1 MTVEPPA
8 NGDEAGRLAALHS
21 YDILDTPPEPEFD
34 DIAQMAAQACG
45 TAMAHINFIDADRQW
60 IKAAV
65 GHEAREMTL
74 HLGFCTDTLEK
85 ADLLIVPD
93 LSENPELADNPL
105 VSGPPHLR
113 FYAGVP
119 LKSSEGWVIG
129 TLCVLDRVP
138 HELSEQQI
146 FILRALARTVMTQL
160 EMRRTDQA
168 LRRSETR
175 LRLALAAAGQGDWE
189 LDLWTLD
196 LQASETCRA
205 HFGRTHDERFTYEDL
220 KAGVHPDD
228 RERMQAA
235 VAEAIAGRTDYDIE
249 YRCIRPDG
257 GECWLHMHG
266 RPSYAED
273 GSPRVMVGISTDVTA
288 RRETEAA
295 LRASEARLAA
305 SEARQAFLLKLTD
318 TIRALTDPHAI
329 MSASVEALGRHL
341 KVPRTGYGRIQP
353 DGHTIVREVGF
364 TDGVQPT
371 TGPQDIEAFGGELLG
386 KLRAGKTIVVTDV
399 ASGTTADPSVWQ
411 AVGVRAFVG
420 VPLVRDGRLIAT
432 LYATEN
438 EPRGWTWDDVTL
450 VEDVAAR
457 TWDAVERAGAEASKR
472 EGATRHRQILD
483 SAIDYAIIATDR
495 DGRVTE
501 WNEGARRILGWDEA
515 EMLDQTAERFFT
527 PEDRAKGQIEAEMR
541 LAAETGIGNDER
553 WHLRKGGERFWAS
566 GEMTPLRDEAGAPIG
581 FVKVLRDRTSDQL
594 AREAL
599 DEVVQRQEIAL
610 DTGRVGFFD
619 WDVDRNVVQGDERYA
634 GFFEMPAKTLA
645 DGVPLDTLLGKVQ
658 AEDRQAVS
666 DHITAALESL
676 SDYAVEFRVKPAASE
691 RWLVARGRCYAS
703 ADGRPLRYAGT
714 VIDVTHQKTTQSRLH
729 ESEERYRSLFDSI
742 DAGFCIIDMI
752 FDADGRPVDYRFVE
766 VNPAFERQTGL
777 TAAVGRTMRDFAPDM
792 EQHWFDTYGQVAL
805 TGESKRFE
813 NAAEA
818 LDGRWYDVYA
828 FRSGEP
834 SACRVAVLFN
844 DVSPRRHL
852 ELQLRRL
859 NETLEAQVAERTAE
873 RDRVWRNARDLLA
886 IIDRTGVFRAVNPA
900 WETTLGFRSDE
911 ILGRNFLDFLAPEDI
926 ERSRRAHEVA
936 THESLSNFE
945 NRYRH
950 FDGSYR
956 TIAWQTSVEGEL
968 VYAYGRDVTV
978 ERERH
983 EELTHAQEALR
994 QSQKMEAVGQ
1004 LTGGVAHDFNNLLT
1018 IIRSSVD
1025 FLRRPDLPDDRRKR
1039 YMDAVSDTVER
1050 AAKLTGQL
1058 LAFARRQAL
1067 KPEVFDVGSR
1077 LGSVADML
1085 DTVTGARIS
1094 VVAHV
1099 PDHPCFI
1106 RADISQFE
1114 TALVNMAVNAR
1125 DAMDGEGT
1133 LTLRLVCSTPM
1144 PALRGHAG
1152 ARGPFAAVSL
1162 HDTGSG
1168 IGSEALAHIFEPFF
1182 TTKEVGRGTGLGLS
1196 QVFGFA
1202 KQSGGDVSVESE
1214 PGTGTTFTLYLP
1226 EIEAPEGGEIV
1237 QALESDLS
1245 SDGTGRRVLVVEDN
1259 IEVGRFATQILQD
1272 LGYAT
1277 AWSANAEEAL
1287 DTLGSDGA
1295 GFDVVFSDV
1304 VMPGM
1309 GGVALAEELRRRLP
1323 DLPVVLASGYSH
1335 VLAQEGAHGF
1345 ELLHK
1350 PYSAEQLSRVLRRVS
1365 ARWRRPRVE

>member
-1 MTVEPPA
+1 MA
-8 NGDEAGRLAALHS
+8 AAAAGGEMERLAALLS
-21 YDILDTPPEPEFD
+21 YDILDTPPEPAFD

-45 TAMAHINFIDADRQW
+45 TAMAHIAFLDADRQW

-65 GHEAREMTL
+65 GYDPRETPL
-74 HLGFCTDTLEK
+74 DLGLCADTREK
-85 ADLLIVPD
+85 ADLLILSD
-93 LSENPELADNPL
+93 LSKRPELAETPL
-105 VSGPPHLR
+105 VGGAPHLR

-119 LKSSEGWVIG
+119 LTSPEGWVIG
-129 TLCVLDRVP
+129 TLCVLDREP
-138 HELSEQQI
+138 RALNDQQV
-146 FILRALARTVMTQL
+146 FILRALARTVMVQL
-160 EMRRTDQA
+160 DLRRTDQA

-189 LDLWTLD
+189 LDLRSLD
-196 LQASETCRA
+196 LQSSQTCRA
-205 HFGRTHDERFTYEDL
+205 HFGRTAGQTFTYDDL
-220 KAGVHPDD
+220 LASVHPDD
-228 RERMQAA
+228 RDRMQAA
-235 VAEAIAGRTDYDIE
+235 MAEATAEGSDYDIE

-257 GECWLHMHG
+257 SERWMHVHG
-266 RPSYAED
+266 RPSYADD
-273 GSPRVMVGISTDVTA
+273 GSPRGMVGITADVTV

-295 LRASEARLAA
+295 LRASEARLSAG
-305 SEARQAFLLKLTD
+305 EARQAFLLKLTD
-318 TIRALTDPHAI
+318 TIRALTDPLAI
-329 MSASVEALGRHL
+329 MSAAVEALGRQL
-341 KVPRTGYGRIQP
+341 RVERTGYGRIQP
-353 DGHTIVREVGF
+353 DGRTIVRMVGY

-371 TGPQDIEAFGGELLG
+371 SGPQDMESFDAELLG
-386 KLRAGKTIVVTDV
+386 GLRAGRTIVVADV
-399 ASGTTADPSVWQ
+399 ASGTAAASSAWQ
-411 AVGVRAFVG
+411 AVAVGAFVA

-432 LYATEN
+432 LYATEGAA
-438 EPRGWTWDDVTL
+438 RAWTDGDVAL
-450 VEDVAAR
+450 IEDVAAR
-457 TWDAVERAGAEASKR
+457 TWDAVERAGAEAAKR
-472 EGATRHRQILD
+472 ESATRHRQILD

-495 DGRVTE
+495 TGRITE

-515 EMLDQTAERFFT
+515 EMLDQTAERLFT
-527 PEDRAKGQIEAEMR
+527 PEDRAKGEIEQEMR
-541 LAAETGIGNDER
+541 VAAETGVGNDER
-553 WHLRKGGERFWAS
+553 WHLRKGGARFWAS
-566 GEMTPLRDEAGAPIG
+566 GEMTPLRDAAGAPIG
-581 FVKVLRDRTSDQL
+581 FVKVLRDRTGDQL
-594 AREAL
+594 AREAF

-619 WDVDRNVVQGDERYA
+619 WDVERGVIEGDARFA
-634 GFFEMPAKTLA
+634 GFFGLDPAATAVGVPMADVLAVIHAEERDGVTRHIAQTLA
-645 DGVPLDTLLGKVQ
+645 SQGDYTQEYRVRTDGV
-658 AEDRQAVS
+658 
-666 DHITAALESL
+666 
-676 SDYAVEFRVKPAASE
+676 E
-691 RWLVARGRCYAS
+691 RWLMARGRCYAT
-703 ADGRPLRYAGT
+703 AHGRPLRYAGT
-714 VIDVTHQKTTQSRLH
+714 VIDVTEQKRTQARLRD
-729 ESEERYRSLFDSI
+729 SEDRYGTLFRSI
-742 DAGFCIIDMI
+742 EAGFTIIEMRFEGDR
-752 FDADGRPVDYRFVE
+752 AVDYRFVE
-766 VNPAFERQTGL
+766 ANPAFEAQTGL
-777 TAAVGRTMRDFAPDM
+777 VDAVGRWVSELVPGL
-792 EQHWFDTYGQVAL
+792 EQHWFDTYGRVAT
-805 TGESKRFE
+805 TGESIRFE
-813 NAAEA
+813 NGASSMDE
-818 LDGRWYDVYA
+818 RWFDVYA
-828 FRSGEP
+828 FRVGNP
-834 SACRVAVLFN
+834 AARRVALLFT
-844 DVSPRRHL
+844 DISVRRRL

-859 NETLEAQVAERTAE
+859 NETLETQVAERTAE

-886 IIDRTGVFRAVNPA
+886 VIDRDGVFRAVNPA
-900 WETTLGFRSDE
+900 WESTLGFRSDE
-911 ILGRNFLDFLAPEDI
+911 ILGRNFLDFLATEDV
-926 ERSRRAHEVA
+926 ERSRRAHENA
-936 THESLSNFE
+936 TRESLSSFE

-950 FDGSYR
+950 FDGSLR

-968 VYAYGRDVTV
+968 VYAYGRDVTA

-1025 FLRRPDLPDDRRKR
+1025 FLRRPDLPEERRKR

-1067 KPEVFDVGSR
+1067 KPEVFDVGTR

-1094 VVAHV
+1094 VVTHV

-1168 IGSEALAHIFEPFF
+1168 IGSETLAHIFEPFF

-1202 KQSGGDVSVESE
+1202 KQSGGDVAVESE
-1214 PGTGTTFTLYLP
+1214 PGLGTTFTLFLP
-1226 EIEAPEGGEIV
+1226 EIEAPEGSAPAEPD
-1237 QALESDLS
+1237 ESDLS

-1287 DTLGSDGA
+1287 DMLGSDGA

-1365 ARWRRPRVE
+1365 ARGRRLTLE